1 MEIRPLR
8 SPDEFQRYIDFAHE
22 VYRRD
27 PHWVPPF
34 ADHLLELLSG
44 QTNAG
49 PHWDVQPFWV
59 EQDGRILATVT
70 AVVDALY
77 NRHWNERTGH
87 LLLFEALPDT
97 DGAAAA
103 LLARACDWL
112 ADRGCDVAR
121 FGFLFGWQLPLTID
135 AYDAVPTVFHTYN
148 PPAYHAHAKNAGFA
162 TERGAVQYEIAFTA
176 ELGARYRAMVDRAV
190 AAGVVLRPWRF
201 DRLDE
206 ETRLFDRLFHET
218 FARHWGAPPFTAV
231 QMEGMTFGMK
241 EMLIPELLW
250 FAEVG
255 GKPVGFVYS
264 LPDVN
269 QAIHGARRA
278 AARGAPAEPA
288 FDAIDRGV
296 LQIIGVLEAHR
307 GRGINLA
314 LAAKSYLAMIAR
326 GYTSASYTTVLDDN
340 WPSRRTAER
349 LGGRVTRNFIIYR
362 RALGQRS
369 R

>member
-1 MEIRPLR
+1 
-8 SPDEFQRYIDFAHE
+8 
-22 VYRRD
+22 
-27 PHWVPPF
+27 VPPF
-34 ADHLLELLSG
+34 ADHLLELLAG

-59 EQDGRILATVT
+59 EHDGRILATVT
-70 AVVDALY
+70 AVVDSLY

-87 LLLFEALPDT
+87 LLLFEALPDA
-97 DGAAAA
+97 DRAVAV

-112 ADRGCDVAR
+112 ADRGCDVVR

-176 ELGARYRAMVDRAV
+176 ELAARYREMLDRAT
-190 AAGVVLRPWRF
+190 ANGVVLRPWRF

-206 ETRLFDRLFHET
+206 ETRLFDRLLNET
-218 FARHWGAPPFTAV
+218 FARHWGAPPFTVA
-231 QMEGMTFGMK
+231 QMEGMTVGMK
-241 EMLIPELLW
+241 EVLIPEFLW
-250 FAEVG
+250 FAEVRG
-255 GKPVGFVYS
+255 EAVGFVYS

-269 QAIHGARRA
+269 QAIH
-278 AARGAPAEPA
+278 AARVAALRGEPA

-296 LQIIGVLEAHR
+296 LLIIGVLEAHR
-307 GRGINLA
+307 GRGMNLA

-362 RALGQRS
+362 RALQPS
-369 R
+369 RRVTGR